1 MTVLCVLWAT
11 LSTVASI
18 LACSGFY
25 LPYWIQGRLLGK
37 ADAYFSSFRRCN
49 YPRIR
54 APNATPE
61 IVYEC
66 ARYSSPYRYIY
77 VYVCGTFV
85 YTRAAHLPA
94 FPRPEPHPSR
104 LARPE
109 IPECITTVPARK
121 WQISSAP
128 FFWDIPS
135 AWWQASTVTMGIG
148 VSIAVI
154 GALTLLAAASSFLP
168 HILRTP
174 KHTRLL
180 GSIHFIAAILCL
192 YVIAAMICGGL
203 VMYPIG
209 WDNQEVRES
218 CGKAANVYNLETSPA
233 AKQKFIG
240 QREDRFRVDDD
251 LSTVCTFQ
259 ANAHCP
265 GPAISSSVR

>member
-1 MTVLCVLWAT
+1 M
-11 LSTVASI
+11 ASSSM
-18 LACSGFY
+18 LLTFSSARRRMRNRRSRRNRKRKRKRKRDESK
-25 LPYWIQGRLLGK
+25 GRLLGK

-66 ARYSSPYRYIY
+66 ARYSS
-77 VYVCGTFV
+77 
-85 YTRAAHLPA
+85 
-94 FPRPEPHPSR
+94 
-104 LARPE
+104 
-109 IPECITTVPARK
+109 
-121 WQISSAP
+121 
-128 FFWDIPS
+128 FWDIPS

-180 GSIHFIAAILCL
+180 GSIHFIAAT
-192 YVIAAMICGGL
+192 MICGGL

-218 CGKAANVYNLETSPA
+218 CGKAANVYNLEGRFSAVSPVYRLLVHYSTRPVNRA
-233 AKQKFIG
+233 SCHNGNPTMTCAIG
-240 QREDRFRVDDD
+240 PR
-251 LSTVCTFQ
+251 STCYTRSPSFPRKLVSL
-259 ANAHCP
+259 P
-265 GPAISSSVR
+265 I

>member
-1 MTVLCVLWAT
+1 M
-11 LSTVASI
+11 ASSSM
-18 LACSGFY
+18 LLTFSSARRRMRNRRSRRNRKRKRKRKRDESK
-25 LPYWIQGRLLGK
+25 GRLLGK

-66 ARYSSPYRYIY
+66 ARYSS
-77 VYVCGTFV
+77 
-85 YTRAAHLPA
+85 
-94 FPRPEPHPSR
+94 
-104 LARPE
+104 
-109 IPECITTVPARK
+109 
-121 WQISSAP
+121 
-128 FFWDIPS
+128 FWDIPS

-180 GSIHFIAAILCL
+180 GSIHFIAAT
-192 YVIAAMICGGL
+192 MICGGL

-218 CGKAANVYNLETSPA
+218 CGKAANVYNLGSFDVHKEVVIAFERSRCPNDEAQLGTNYRRTTSNRQHA
-233 AKQKFIG
+233 LAFSL
-240 QREDRFRVDDD
+240 VDK
-251 LSTVCTFQ
+251 L
-259 ANAHCP
+259 
-265 GPAISSSVR
+265 

>member
-66 ARYSSPYRYIY
+66 ARYSS
-77 VYVCGTFV
+77 
-85 YTRAAHLPA
+85 
-94 FPRPEPHPSR
+94 
-104 LARPE
+104 
-109 IPECITTVPARK
+109 
-121 WQISSAP
+121 
-128 FFWDIPS
+128 FWDIPS

-148 VSIAVI
+148 VAIAVI

-174 KHTRLL
+174 KHTRIL
-180 GSIHFIAAILCL
+180 GSLQLLA
-192 YVIAAMICGGL
+192 AAMICGGL

-209 WDNQEVRES
+209 WDNGEVRES
-218 CGKAANVYNLETSPA
+218 CGKGANVYNLDLIGFHGPFIALQWNSLDY
-233 AKQKFIG
+233 AKLH
-240 QREDRFRVDDD
+240 RTLRN
-251 LSTVCTFQ
+251 STDFYTRIQEWLPHLV
-259 ANAHCP
+259 
-265 GPAISSSVR
+265 

>member
-1 MTVLCVLWAT
+1 M
-11 LSTVASI
+11 ASSSM
-18 LACSGFY
+18 LLTFSSARRRMRNRRSRRNRKRKRKRKRDESK
-25 LPYWIQGRLLGK
+25 GRLLGK

-66 ARYSSPYRYIY
+66 ARYSS
-77 VYVCGTFV
+77 
-85 YTRAAHLPA
+85 
-94 FPRPEPHPSR
+94 
-104 LARPE
+104 
-109 IPECITTVPARK
+109 
-121 WQISSAP
+121 
-128 FFWDIPS
+128 FWDIPS

-180 GSIHFIAAILCL
+180 GSIHFIAAT
-192 YVIAAMICGGL
+192 MICGGL

-218 CGKAANVYNLETSPA
+218 CGKAANVYNLGKCSLSWSSHLLIGSVILLMLCFGLSFCA
-233 AKQKFIG
+233 ARHKPSHSHTDPLRI
-240 QREDRFRVDDD
+240 
-251 LSTVCTFQ
+251 
-259 ANAHCP
+259 
-265 GPAISSSVR
+265 

>member
-66 ARYSSPYRYIY
+66 ARYSS
-77 VYVCGTFV
+77 
-85 YTRAAHLPA
+85 
-94 FPRPEPHPSR
+94 
-104 LARPE
+104 
-109 IPECITTVPARK
+109 
-121 WQISSAP
+121 
-128 FFWDIPS
+128 FWDIPS

-180 GSIHFIAAILCL
+180 GSIHFIAAT
-192 YVIAAMICGGL
+192 MICGGL

-218 CGKAANVYNLETSPA
+218 CGKAANVYNLGWLRVELDSEENGSNISPEA
-233 AKQKFIG
+233 GFNFADRNALKFCS
-240 QREDRFRVDDD
+240 RDSKLLYKLAYERNSR
-251 LSTVCTFQ
+251 
-259 ANAHCP
+259 
-265 GPAISSSVR
+265 AISPLTIRTRKK

>member
-61 IVYEC
+61 IVYQC
-66 ARYSSPYRYIY
+66 ARYSS
-77 VYVCGTFV
+77 
-85 YTRAAHLPA
+85 
-94 FPRPEPHPSR
+94 
-104 LARPE
+104 
-109 IPECITTVPARK
+109 
-121 WQISSAP
+121 
-128 FFWDIPS
+128 FWDIPS

-180 GSIHFIAAILCL
+180 GSIHFIAA
-192 YVIAAMICGGL
+192 AMICGGL

-218 CGKAANVYNLETSPA
+218 CGKAANVYNLGKRETHLSSKKVKKWESGA
-233 AKQKFIG
+233 AG
-240 QREDRFRVDDD
+240 RRRRGD
-251 LSTVCTFQ
+251 LLEWKRKRRRCEEEKV
-259 ANAHCP
+259 
-265 GPAISSSVR
+265 

>member
-25 LPYWIQGRLLGK
+25 LPYWIQLEVL
-37 ADAYFSSFRRCN
+37 FVQFRKN
-49 YPRIR
+49 
-54 APNATPE
+54 
-61 IVYEC
+61 V
-66 ARYSSPYRYIY
+66 
-77 VYVCGTFV
+77 
-85 YTRAAHLPA
+85 
-94 FPRPEPHPSR
+94 
-104 LARPE
+104 
-109 IPECITTVPARK
+109 
-121 WQISSAP
+121 

-135 AWWQASTVTMGIG
+135 AWWQASTVMMGIG

-180 GSIHFIAAILCL
+180 GSIHFIAA
-192 YVIAAMICGGL
+192 AMICGGL

-218 CGKAANVYNLETSPA
+218 CGKAANVYNLGKCSLSWSSHLL
-233 AKQKFIG
+233 IG
-240 QREDRFRVDDD
+240 SVILLMLCFG
-251 LSTVCTFQ
+251 LSFCASRHKPSNSHTD
-259 ANAHCP
+259 P
-265 GPAISSSVR
+265 LRI

>member
-66 ARYSSPYRYIY
+66 ARYSS
-77 VYVCGTFV
+77 
-85 YTRAAHLPA
+85 
-94 FPRPEPHPSR
+94 
-104 LARPE
+104 
-109 IPECITTVPARK
+109 
-121 WQISSAP
+121 
-128 FFWDIPS
+128 FWDIPS

-148 VSIAVI
+148 VAIAVI

-174 KHTRLL
+174 KHTRIL
-180 GSIHFIAAILCL
+180 GSLQLLA
-192 YVIAAMICGGL
+192 AAMICGGL

-209 WDNQEVRES
+209 WDNGEVRES
-218 CGKAANVYNLETSPA
+218 CGKGANVYNLGD
-233 AKQKFIG
+233 KQSQG
-240 QREDRFRVDDD
+240 
-251 LSTVCTFQ
+251 
-259 ANAHCP
+259 NARCP
-265 GPAISSSVR
+265 GRVTCWSARWPY

>member
-66 ARYSSPYRYIY
+66 ARYSS
-77 VYVCGTFV
+77 
-85 YTRAAHLPA
+85 
-94 FPRPEPHPSR
+94 
-104 LARPE
+104 
-109 IPECITTVPARK
+109 
-121 WQISSAP
+121 
-128 FFWDIPS
+128 FWDIPS

-180 GSIHFIAAILCL
+180 GSIHFIAA
-192 YVIAAMICGGL
+192 AMICGGL

-218 CGKAANVYNLETSPA
+218 CGKAANVYNLVMEFTAWHAYLWQSRVVLLLDSTTLSRGHLSPR
-233 AKQKFIG
+233 G
-240 QREDRFRVDDD
+240 FR
-251 LSTVCTFQ
+251 S
-259 ANAHCP
+259 
-265 GPAISSSVR
+265 

>member
-66 ARYSSPYRYIY
+66 ARYSS
-77 VYVCGTFV
+77 
-85 YTRAAHLPA
+85 
-94 FPRPEPHPSR
+94 
-104 LARPE
+104 
-109 IPECITTVPARK
+109 
-121 WQISSAP
+121 
-128 FFWDIPS
+128 FWDIPS

-148 VSIAVI
+148 VAIAVI

-168 HILRTP
+168 HILKTP
-174 KHTRLL
+174 KHTRIL
-180 GSIHFIAAILCL
+180 GSLQL
-192 YVIAAMICGGL
+192 LAAMICGGL
-203 VMYPIG
+203 FMYPIG
-209 WDNQEVRES
+209 WDNREVRES
-218 CGKAANVYNLETSPA
+218 CGKGANVYNLVMEKRKRCNNATGV
-233 AKQKFIG
+233 I
-240 QREDRFRVDDD
+240 
-251 LSTVCTFQ
+251 LSSCQTIITVIPF
-259 ANAHCP
+259 HCF
-265 GPAISSSVR
+265 GFKSSSNNSMAYG

>member
-66 ARYSSPYRYIY
+66 ARYSS
-77 VYVCGTFV
+77 
-85 YTRAAHLPA
+85 
-94 FPRPEPHPSR
+94 
-104 LARPE
+104 
-109 IPECITTVPARK
+109 
-121 WQISSAP
+121 
-128 FFWDIPS
+128 FWDIPS

-148 VSIAVI
+148 VAIAVI

-168 HILRTP
+168 HILKTP
-174 KHTRLL
+174 KHTRIL
-180 GSIHFIAAILCL
+180 GSLQLLAAT
-192 YVIAAMICGGL
+192 MICGGL

-209 WDNQEVRES
+209 WDNREVRES
-218 CGKAANVYNLETSPA
+218 CGKGANVYNLGEYPRPRSIVFEALQERDAGKCSVSWSSHLLVGSVALLMLCFGLSFCA
-233 AKQKFIG
+233 ARHKP
-240 QREDRFRVDDD
+240 D
-251 LSTVCTFQ
+251 
-259 ANAHCP
+259 ANPHTDP
-265 GPAISSSVR
+265 LRI